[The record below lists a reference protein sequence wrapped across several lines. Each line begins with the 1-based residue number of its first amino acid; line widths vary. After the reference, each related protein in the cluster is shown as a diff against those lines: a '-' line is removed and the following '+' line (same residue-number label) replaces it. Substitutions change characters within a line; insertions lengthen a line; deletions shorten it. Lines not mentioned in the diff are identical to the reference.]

1 MLAKRELLFVPLIGW
16 TWYFL
21 EIVFCKR
28 KWEEDRDTVVG
39 GLRRLADY
47 PEYMW
52 VSPCVA
58 AHARARPATEAPVG
72 RLAVGP
78 ARGAGLGD
86 TRPHG
91 PSRDPSRD
99 PSRTQG
105 AGREGGGFLPA
116 QQRGSRRGECRCP
129 TGAQPE
135 PPLQGR
141 SSLEASFRANQ

>member
-28 KWEEDRDTVVG
+28 KWEEDRDTVIG

-52 VSPCVA
+52 VSPCFA
-58 AHARARPATEAPVG
+58 AHARGGQAGSGASPRGWAWGHLPPRPQS
-72 RLAVGP
+72 RLKP
-78 ARGAGLGD
+78 
-86 TRPHG
+86 RPKPHSG
-91 PSRDPSRD
+91 C
-99 PSRTQG
+99 
-105 AGREGGGFLPA
+105 REGGGGVLPA
-116 QQRGSRRGECRCP
+116 QQRGSRRGECGCP
-129 TGAQPE
+129 TGARAE
-135 PPLQGR
+135 PPLQGG

>member
-52 VSPCVA
+52 VSPCFA
-58 AHARARPATEAPVG
+58 ARARGGQAGSGAGPRAGSGSPASMAPVETQAETQAALRVPGG
-72 RLAVGP
+72 R
-78 ARGAGLGD
+78 RW
-86 TRPHG
+86 G
-91 PSRDPSRD
+91 PSRS
-99 PSRTQG
+99 
-105 AGREGGGFLPA
+105 AEGLPK
-116 QQRGSRRGECRCP
+116 R
-129 TGAQPE
+129 
-135 PPLQGR
+135 
-141 SSLEASFRANQ
+141 